1 MAAGIVV
8 ALLMIGFSTATFM
21 VGLGFGHSLGTR
33 YRTEEAKKR
42 VDRMAEA
49 VMASIQG
56 HATVVPVQGARTVGD
71 HGEAVN

>member
-21 VGLGFGHSLGTR
+21 VGFGFGYSLGR
-33 YRTEEAKKR
+33 AAVEKEHKQQQ
-42 VDRMAEA
+42 DRMAEA

-56 HATVVPVQGARTVGD
+56 HAVVVPVQGARTVGD

>member
-8 ALLMIGFSTATFM
+8 ALLMIGFSTVTFM
-21 VGLGFGHSLGTR
+21 VGLGFGYALGKD
-33 YRTEEAKKR
+33 AKKKEQQQQQ
-42 VDRMAEA
+42 DRMAEA

-56 HATVVPVQGARTVGD
+56 QAVVVPVEGARTVGD